1 MEIALFYFSDRFKLL
16 NCLLIFNKNEII
28 YLVLMDGRIRQQIH
42 IPEYLAEVCCRFPKS
57 EAHILSTS
65 EHVIEQFLAFD
76 HATRQ
81 KTNIRL

>member
-1 MEIALFYFSDRFKLL
+1 
-16 NCLLIFNKNEII
+16 
-28 YLVLMDGRIRQQIH
+28 MDGRIRQQIH